1 MSQTVDSKAS
11 APSPPTWG
19 ETSPGDQYHLV
30 VERDDD
36 GTWIAADIA
45 AAAIGIGATLPEA
58 LAMWSE
64 VAEGALR
71 DLRDENSSEGPPHL
85 TDHMKGVLSWLEEVL
100 NGGVQNE

>member
-1 MSQTVDSKAS
+1 MSQTVDST
-11 APSPPTWG
+11 APVSSPPTWG
-19 ETSPGDQYHLV
+19 EASPGDRYHLV

-58 LAMWSE
+58 LTMWSE

-71 DLRDENSSEGPPHL
+71 DLRDENSSEGPPYL
-85 TDHMKGVLSWLEEVL
+85 TARMKSALSWLEEAFD
-100 NGGVQNE
+100 GGVQDG